1 MVSSR
6 AKFVDVMGKYPQ
18 RCIITNNP
26 NSNKQLPAL
35 DLGQDLPNYGHIY
48 VSDMGM
54 KWLAEQFDYVP
65 RSEMGA
71 EMGKLK
77 AELTEANE
85 KIENL
90 ESAISRIPEAI
101 EGMLNGLKQL
111 SIDTINNLVNV
122 GDVLTS
128 GDDDVASEEG
138 DENGDGDDIR
148 PIVAS
153 RRNGK
158 ATSK

>member
-65 RSEMGA
+65 RSEMSA
-71 EMGKLK
+71 EMDKLK
-77 AELTEANE
+77 IELTKANE
-85 KIENL
+85 KIKNL
-90 ESAISRIPEAI
+90 ESAISRIPEAV

-122 GDVLTS
+122 GDVLPG
-128 GDDDVASEEG
+128 GDDDVAVEKG
-138 DENGDGDDIR
+138 DEDGDGDDIR
-148 PIVAS
+148 PIVTS

>member
-6 AKFVDVMGKYPQ
+6 AKFIDVMEKYPQ

-26 NSNKQLPAL
+26 NGNNQLPAL
-35 DLGQDLPNYGHIY
+35 DLGQDLPNYGRVY

-54 KWLAEQFDYVP
+54 KWLAEQFNYVP
-65 RSEMGA
+65 RSEMN
-71 EMGKLK
+71 EELNKLSE
-77 AELTEANE
+77 ELIEANA

-90 ESAISRIPEAI
+90 ESAISRIPEAV

-122 GDVLTS
+122 GDVLAD
-128 GDDDVASEEG
+128 GDADVAVEEG
-138 DENGDGDDIR
+138 DENGDGNDIR

>member
-1 MVSSR
+1 VVSSR

-65 RSEMGA
+65 RFEMGA
-71 EMGKLK
+71 EMAKLK
-77 AELTEANE
+77 TELTEANE

-90 ESAISRIPEAI
+90 ESAIGRIPEAV

-122 GDVLTS
+122 GDVLPS
-128 GDDDVASEEG
+128 GDDDVAVEKG
-138 DENGDGDDIR
+138 DEDGDGDDIR
-148 PIVAS
+148 PIVTS

>member
-1 MVSSR
+1 VVSSR

-18 RCIITNNP
+18 RCIITNYP

-35 DLGQDLPNYGHIY
+35 DLGQDLPNYGRVYI
-48 VSDMGM
+48 SDVGM
-54 KWLAEQFDYVP
+54 KWLAERFDYIH
-65 RSEMGA
+65 RSEMTA
-71 EMGKLK
+71 EVDKLK
-77 AELTEANE
+77 TELIEANE

-90 ESAISRIPEAI
+90 ESAIGRIPEAV

-122 GDVLTS
+122 SDILPS
-128 GDDDVASEEG
+128 GNDDVVAEKG
-138 DENGDGDDIR
+138 DEDGDGDDIR
-148 PIVAS
+148 PVVTS

>member
-1 MVSSR
+1 VVSSR

-18 RCIITNNP
+18 RCIITNYP

-71 EMGKLK
+71 EMAKLK
-77 AELTEANE
+77 TELIEANK

-90 ESAISRIPEAI
+90 ESAIGRIPEAV

-111 SIDTINNLVNV
+111 SVDTINNLVNV
-122 GDVLTS
+122 GDVLPS
-128 GDDDVASEEG
+128 GNDDVAVEKG
-138 DENGDGDDIR
+138 DEDGDGDDIR
-148 PIVAS
+148 PVVTS

>member
-1 MVSSR
+1 VVSSR

-54 KWLAEQFDYVP
+54 KWLAEQFNYVP
-65 RSEMGA
+65 RSEMSA
-71 EMGKLK
+71 ELDKLK
-77 AELTEANE
+77 TELMEANT

-90 ESAISRIPEAI
+90 ESAIGRIPEAV

-122 GDVLTS
+122 SDILPS
-128 GDDDVASEEG
+128 GNDDVVAEKG
-138 DENGDGDDIR
+138 DEDGDGDDIR
-148 PIVAS
+148 PVVTS

>member
-54 KWLAEQFDYVP
+54 KWLAEQFNYVP
-65 RSEMGA
+65 RSEMSA
-71 EMGKLK
+71 ELDKLK
-77 AELTEANE
+77 TELMEANT

-90 ESAISRIPEAI
+90 ESAIGRIPEAV

-122 GDVLTS
+122 GDVFPS
-128 GDDDVASEEG
+128 GDDDVVTETG
-138 DENGDGDDIR
+138 DEDGDGDDIR
-148 PIVAS
+148 PIVTS